1 LAVGGAVLAALS
13 VVFMWT
19 DAAFWSANGF
29 DLVATF
35 LVDRDSVLDEGFTI
49 AGLVLVLAAI
59 AAAGALL
66 RAPIL
71 RPLAVIA
78 GVGLV
83 AVGVL
88 FVVQIVRISNDAD
101 VSFTE
106 VIGPAPF
113 VVIVGGVL
121 VTATVGRARR

>member
-1 LAVGGAVLAALS
+1 MVAALS

-19 DAAFWSANGF
+19 DASFWTANGF

-35 LVDRDSVLDEGFTI
+35 LVDRDTVLDEGFTI
-49 AGLVLVLAAI
+49 AGLVLVLAGL

-66 RAPIL
+66 RVRLL
-71 RPLAVIA
+71 RPLAVLA
-78 GVGLV
+78 GVGLI

-88 FVVQIVRISNDAD
+88 FVVQIVRITNDAD

-121 VTATVGRARR
+121 VTATVGRSRG